1 MALATNSN
9 HTILRGNGGAG
20 RYTGISPIVVNNDEM
35 KISANIPELNVES
48 PLYFSENTTAR
59 QVISFSGDSQEYSA
73 GDNIDITNHVVSGRD
88 WTPELNEKLD
98 ISAYEQGDTA
108 FYSAGDNINITNH
121 VVSGKDWNAEINN
134 ASSYAYDEAI
144 ARIHDTEYSAGANI
158 NITNHVVSGKDWT
171 NEINSA
177 SANAVEE
184 AKIQI
189 TAVEFATAANYALS
203 SDSATYDSNGNI
215 ITATYLTAHQDL
227 SDYVNYSSIDG
238 NNNIITSIN
247 GSAFSAESVA
257 QSSYNVV
264 ASSNINVTTSTEG
277 QNKIKFTVSGKNWT
291 NDITAASSYAYNE
304 ATAHMPAGGDFIPYS
319 NITTGTSGTEVY
331 NIDSGRGIRAT
342 GNSGW
347 VEIVGECKEN
357 QNEAHLNLGQNYP
370 GDKSFWMEL
379 DGADGGYIQMHWCNG
394 QLVPNDHDS
403 YVNNSTARLD
413 LTRKGLYLRGKT
425 NSDPSIGYFEG
436 AAVSPSALYFYSSTQ
451 TQSILGHLNYY
462 GLNFGNK
469 SGNYNVNLTSAGLHF
484 MDYDGN
490 DIAVFNTADM
500 LHSTSCY
507 DTVYNN
513 SANWGGGN
521 TYTGIGPI
529 VVNNEEA
536 KISADCIELSA
547 GQGIDSVSLS
557 VGIIACEGAP
567 YTLEYSSPATSYS
580 STNGLSIVEN
590 VVQQI
595 GTYRRLYSGSHI
607 IGELVP
613 NGYNSNQYLTT
624 NSNGTLQWADIPSK
638 KTVECIALTTSV
650 SSFDLSALPDNILR
664 VTITTPYAY
673 NSEGGHDLYPIY
685 LNGTYKTS
693 VVSGG
698 YKTIIKQN
706 NEYGES
712 RWFEENSGVYYTLT

>member
-1 MALATNSN
+1 MALTTNSN
-9 HTILRGNGGAG
+9 HTVLRGNGGAG
-20 RYTGISPIVVNNDEM
+20 RYTGIAPIVVNNNEM
-35 KISANIPELNVES
+35 KISANIPELDVES

-73 GDNIDITNHVVSGRD
+73 GDNIDITNHVISGRD

-134 ASSYAYDEAI
+134 ASSYAYNEAI

-158 NITNHVVSGKDWT
+158 DITNHYISGKDWT

-189 TAVEFATAANYALS
+189 TAVDFATAANYALS

-227 SDYVNYSSIDG
+227 SDYVNYSSIGG

-277 QNKIKFTVSGKNWT
+277 QNKIKFTVSGKNWAD
-291 NDITAASSYAYNE
+291 DITAASSYAYNE

-319 NITTGTSGTEVY
+319 NITTGISGTEIY

-347 VEIVGECKEN
+347 VEIVGCCKEN
-357 QNEAHLNLGQNYP
+357 QNEAHLNLGQNYS
-370 GDKSFWMEL
+370 DNHAFWMEL
-379 DGADGGYIQMHWCNG
+379 DGADGGYIQMHWCTG
-394 QLVPNDHDS
+394 QIVPNDHDS
-403 YVNNSTARLD
+403 YASNSTATLQIGKKSIYCRLN
-413 LTRKGLYLRGKT
+413 G
-425 NSDPSIGYFEG
+425 SVGYTLSTSGCSF
-436 AAVSPSALYFYSSTQ
+436 FDYSRS
-451 TQSILGHLNYY
+451 NYY
-462 GLNFGNK
+462 YGGSFNRFGLSFYNE
-469 SGNYNVNLTSAGLHF
+469 SADYNVDITKDGLQF
-484 MDYDGN
+484 SDYHT
-490 DIAVFNTADM
+490 IHITAFTTADM
-500 LHSTSCY
+500 LNSTSCY

-513 SANWGGGN
+513 SANWGGK

-529 VVNNEEA
+529 VVNNTED

-547 GQGIDSVSLS
+547 GQGIDSASLS

-567 YTLEYSSPATSYS
+567 YTLEYSSPSTSYS
-580 STNGLSIVEN
+580 GTNGLKIVEN
-590 VVQQI
+590 VVQQV
-595 GTYRRLYSGSHI
+595 GTYRRLYSGSRI
-607 IGELVP
+607 VGELVP
-613 NGYNSNQYLTT
+613 SGYNSNQYLTT
-624 NSNGTLQWADIPSK
+624 NNNGALQWSDIPGE

-673 NSEGGHDLYPIY
+673 DTEGGHDLYPIY
-685 LNGTYKTS
+685 VDGVYKTS

-698 YKTIIKQN
+698 YKTILKQT
-706 NEYGES
+706 NENGES
-712 RWFEENSGVYYTLT
+712 RWFEEKSGSYSILY

>member
-1 MALATNSN
+1 MNILSN
-9 HTILRGNGGAG
+9 HNRLLRGAAIPTAGGDVYNSGWEYTPEGEISGYSGSAI
-20 RYTGISPIVVNNDEM
+20 YTGEECPCDSAAIVDSAFNKSTAWVDGQNYLTAHQDVTNLPYIQNSALEISPQGL
-35 KISANIPELNVES
+35 ISGISGSGIYATSAEGA
-48 PLYFSENTTAR
+48 FSA
-59 QVISFSGDSQEYSA
+59 
-73 GDNIDITNHVVSGRD
+73 
-88 WTPELNEKLD
+88 
-98 ISAYEQGDTA
+98 DTA
-108 FYSAGDNINITNH
+108 YFAYNTEHADSAEFAQ
-121 VVSGKDWNAEINN
+121 VA
-134 ASSYAYDEAI
+134 
-144 ARIHDTEYSAGANI
+144 
-158 NITNHVVSGKDWT
+158 
-171 NEINSA
+171 
-177 SANAVEE
+177 
-184 AKIQI
+184 
-189 TAVEFATAANYALS
+189 EFATSSLSSNRSDVANYALS

-215 ITATYLTAHQDL
+215 ITATYLTSHQDL

-264 ASSNINVTTSTEG
+264 ASSNISVSTSTEG

-304 ATAHMPAGGDFIPYS
+304 ATAHMPVGGDFIPYS
-319 NITTGTSGTEVY
+319 NITTGASGTEIY
-331 NIDSGRGIRAT
+331 NIASGRGIRAT

-347 VEIVGECKEN
+347 VEIVGQCKEN

-370 GDKSFWMEL
+370 NDKSFWMEL
-379 DGADGGYIQMHWCNG
+379 DGADSGYIQMHWCTG
-394 QLVPNDHDS
+394 QIAPNDHDS

-425 NSDPSIGYFEG
+425 NSDPGIGYFEG
-436 AAVSPSALYFYSSTQ
+436 VDIGPSRLHFYSGTETQ
-451 TQSILGHLNYY
+451 GIMGQFNQY
-462 GLNFGNK
+462 GLNFANL
-469 SGNYNVNLTSAGLHF
+469 SGDYNVSLYSAGLLF
-484 MDYDGN
+484 EDYDHIN
-490 DIAVFNTADM
+490 ITAFTTTDM

-547 GQGIDSVSLS
+547 GQGIDSASLS

-567 YTLEYSSPATSYS
+567 YTLEYSSPTTSYS

-590 VVQQI
+590 VVQQV
-595 GTYRRLYSGSHI
+595 GTYRRLYSGTHI

-613 NGYNSNQYLTT
+613 NGYNTNQYLTT
-624 NSNGTLQWADIPSK
+624 NSNGALQWSDIPSK

-673 NSEGGHDLYPIY
+673 NTEGGHDLYPIY
-685 LNGTYKTS
+685 INGTYKTS

-712 RWFEENSGVYYTLT
+712 RWFEENSGAYYVLT